1 MPVVCLLAP
10 AALGNGVDEED
21 EEDGPGSDERIGV
34 SFGVFEGLGLGL
46 DLVCIQGAF
55 LVCEGMGSCK
65 GVSCHVLDPEA
76 DILKCGGW
84 NEKLVGLGY

>member
-1 MPVVCLLAP
+1 MPVVCLLGP
-10 AALGNGVDEED
+10 AALGNGVD

-46 DLVCIQGAF
+46 ELMCIIQGAF

-76 DILKCGGW
+76 DIFEVW
-84 NEKLVGLGY
+84 WVE